1 MGIKWRYRRL
11 EDEPK
16 IEEMFYVIR
25 TKINETEGKDA
36 MFSTYNKKKQNPLNN
51 RNIKLRI
58 RKYLVDVHIC
68 SIKAVMKLIDAYFIH
83 ANFDN

>member
-1 MGIKWRYRRL
+1 M
-11 EDEPK
+11 
-16 IEEMFYVIR
+16 IR
-25 TKINETEGKDA
+25 IKINETEGKDT
-36 MFSTYNKKKQNPLNN
+36 MFATYNKKKQNPLNN

>member
-1 MGIKWRYRRL
+1 M
-11 EDEPK
+11 
-16 IEEMFYVIR
+16 IR
-25 TKINETEGKDA
+25 IKINENEGKDT
-36 MFSTYNKKKQNPLNN
+36 MFATYNKIKINPLNN

-68 SIKAVMKLIDAYFIH
+68 SIKAVMKLIGAYFIH

>member
-1 MGIKWRYRRL
+1 M
-11 EDEPK
+11 
-16 IEEMFYVIR
+16 IR
-25 TKINETEGKDA
+25 IKINETEGKDT
-36 MFSTYNKKKQNPLNN
+36 MFATYNKIKINPLNN

-68 SIKAVMKLIDAYFIH
+68 SIKAVMKLIGAYFIH